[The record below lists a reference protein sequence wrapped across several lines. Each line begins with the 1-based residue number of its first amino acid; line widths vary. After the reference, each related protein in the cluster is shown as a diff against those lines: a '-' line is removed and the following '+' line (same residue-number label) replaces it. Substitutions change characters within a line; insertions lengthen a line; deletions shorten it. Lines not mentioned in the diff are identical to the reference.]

1 MSMQNMKH
9 MPTSPVICGQIKA
22 KGTRFVNI
30 LKDFWFLSPFLTSLK
45 RKLFWSSTACLNIQT
60 TKCCTCH
67 IVDITCKICA
77 SEILSSACKLTIHYF
92 IVMFSGLDRCRT
104 FTRIPCKILSF
115 LSFFFSFLRWR
126 CCGSITQWMRLLN
139 VHTGD
144 DGVRLDFISSN
155 EWKSWKLYFSIADRH
170 FMKWTLKYVC
180 FCKHKRS
187 PKQYVD

>member
-45 RKLFWSSTACLNIQT
+45 RKLFWSSTACLDIQT

-115 LSFFFSFLRWR
+115 LSFFFALEMLWLDNSVNEAVKCSHWR
-126 CCGSITQWMRLLN
+126 RRSSAGFYKQQWMEILEIVLFNR
-139 VHTGD
+139 
-144 DGVRLDFISSN
+144 
-155 EWKSWKLYFSIADRH
+155 
-170 FMKWTLKYVC
+170 
-180 FCKHKRS
+180 RS
-187 PKQYVD
+187 PFHEMNPGICLFLYT